1 MALYKLINDPD
12 DNSKTINIK
21 KDLGNN
27 TYLFIPFV
35 PGNSDY
41 DEYLEWKAAG
51 NTPEAAD

>member
-1 MALYKLINDPD
+1 MALYKLIKDPD

-35 PGNSDY
+35 ESAVPDVLSISF
-41 DEYLEWKAAG
+41 ETL
-51 NTPEAAD
+51 